1 MSGEVISDL
10 SVIPQ
15 NHLKFPKVIYQSL
28 SVSLSLSLYI
38 AWPDEAPA
46 TLRPRQ
52 RGREASAAFAVCARR
67 T

>member
-28 SVSLSLSLYI
+28 SVSLSLYI